1 MKVNRMTDFI
11 TLANTVI
18 REWWLLIFFFT
29 LGGAWWQLK
38 HWFNRVNINMDYAF
52 KEHEAQN
59 QILGI
64 LHEKVINIE
73 QDVSDIKK
81 ELITVHEEVH
91 EQEVKLA
98 VLENQRPPAKR
109 RKAVAS
115 A

>member
-1 MKVNRMTDFI
+1 
-11 TLANTVI
+11 
-18 REWWLLIFFFT
+18 
-29 LGGAWWQLK
+29 
-38 HWFNRVNINMDYAF
+38 MDYVT

-73 QDVSDIKK
+73 QDVSDIKR
-81 ELITVHEEVH
+81 ELTTVHEEVH

-98 VLENQRPPAKR
+98 VLENERSPTKR
-109 RKAVAS
+109 RKVAS

>member
-1 MKVNRMTDFI
+1 MTDFV
-11 TLANTVI
+11 TLADTLI
-18 REWWLLIFFFT
+18 RDWWLLIFFFT
-29 LGGAWWQLK
+29 LGGIWWQLK
-38 HWFNRVNINMDYAF
+38 HWFNQVNKNMDYVT

-73 QDVSDIKK
+73 QDVSDIKR
-81 ELITVHEEVH
+81 ELTTVHEEVH

-98 VLENQRPPAKR
+98 VLENERSPTKR
-109 RKAVAS
+109 RKVAS